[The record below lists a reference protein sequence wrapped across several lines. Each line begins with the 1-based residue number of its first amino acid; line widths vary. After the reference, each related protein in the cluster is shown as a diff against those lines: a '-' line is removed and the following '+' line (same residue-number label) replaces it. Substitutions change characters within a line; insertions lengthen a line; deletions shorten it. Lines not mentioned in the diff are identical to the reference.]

1 MLKLSDRFGFE
12 LLKNTL
18 GDKLTAVIDM
28 ENILHL
34 LAYADLYQVT
44 GLLNEC
50 CTFIDQHTGDI
61 LCSDAIL
68 AVSDHVLMLILSRD
82 SLCVPEILV
91 FQTVVRWKENNQANK
106 EVMKGVLE
114 CVRLTEIP
122 PRILFSE
129 VEKSGLFESESIM
142 KALKAQ
148 NLPDFELMRPRGIKC
163 KHDNTLIHDIVQD
176 SLYWIA
182 ILIILLS

>member
-18 GDKLTAVIDM
+18 GDKLTAVINM

-44 GLLNEC
+44 SLLNEC
-50 CTFIDQHTGDI
+50 CMFIDQYSQDV

-68 AVSDHVLMLILSRD
+68 TVSDHVLMLILSRD
-82 SLCVPEILV
+82 SLCVNETLV
-91 FQTVVRWKENNQANK
+91 FQTVIRWKENNQVSK
-106 EVMKGVLE
+106 EEMKGVLD

-122 PRILFSE
+122 PRILFGE
-129 VEKSGLFESESIM
+129 VEKSCLFESESIM
-142 KALKAQ
+142 KALRAQ
-148 NLPDFELMRPRGIKC
+148 NLLDFELMRPRGLKC
-163 KHDNTLIHDIVQD
+163 KH
-176 SLYWIA
+176 
-182 ILIILLS
+182 